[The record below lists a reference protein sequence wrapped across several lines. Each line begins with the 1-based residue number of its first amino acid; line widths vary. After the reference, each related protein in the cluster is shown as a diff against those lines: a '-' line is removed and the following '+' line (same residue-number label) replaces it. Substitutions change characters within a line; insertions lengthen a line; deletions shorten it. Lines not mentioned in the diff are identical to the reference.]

1 MLLDNAFKLLKFLV
15 FLKTLETWVMET
27 DDVDYSKQDEIMG
40 RGDKE
45 FSSIVLFKFSLLS
58 PISATRW
65 KLA

>member
-1 MLLDNAFKLLKFLV
+1 
-15 FLKTLETWVMET
+15 MEI
-27 DDVDYSKQDEIMG
+27 DDDLDYSKQGEIMG